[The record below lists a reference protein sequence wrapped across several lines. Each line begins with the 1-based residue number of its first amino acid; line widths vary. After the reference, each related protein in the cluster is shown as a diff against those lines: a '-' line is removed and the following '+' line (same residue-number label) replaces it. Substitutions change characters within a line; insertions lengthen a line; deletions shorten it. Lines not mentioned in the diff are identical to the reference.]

1 MLIGLIASD
10 CPWCQRAQLEAGFA
24 ALGHQCTTDW
34 SDPNV
39 ALVFQGNPAYD
50 PDILYAAWTKSK
62 KIILNC
68 LDLPIHN
75 GAEGMKWINEW
86 RAQLPLAARVTSI
99 SQHTQS
105 QLLEIC
111 GIQSD
116 VIYYPM
122 KPVTRSSMAKYP
134 QYKFLLCGRVND
146 RNKRFHVALGAIL
159 GAGFD
164 KSQVAIVGP
173 ENPGWGCY
181 LGVVDD
187 QTLNDLYNSI
197 DYVMM
202 PSFNEGIGLVGVE
215 GACAGAIPIVLSDL
229 STYDE
234 LWAGSPMGLFYQTFV
249 DIESIETFLRYMEDS
264 PEDKRIMK
272 DAMYAYAQNHFVP
285 KFSAVEVAKRIIG
298 VYHSIGTLS

>member
-1 MLIGLIASD
+1 MLVSIMGST
-10 CPWCQRAQLEAGFA
+10 CTWCQIPALREGFA
-24 ALGHQCTTDW
+24 ALGHTHTDDW
-34 SDPNV
+34 TDPNV
-39 ALVFQGNPAYD
+39 AFVFVGNSPYE
-50 PDILYAAWTKSK
+50 PYLEAARNRSK
-62 KIILNC
+62 KIIFNC
-68 LDLPIHN
+68 LDIPIHTPD
-75 GAEGMKWINEW
+75 GHRWINEW
-86 RAQLPLAARVTSI
+86 KMQLADATRVTSI
-99 SQHTQS
+99 SAYTQS
-105 QLLEIC
+105 QLLTIC

-122 KPVTRSSMAKYP
+122 KPISRMGGAPKYP

-187 QTLNDLYNSI
+187 EALNDLYNSV

-215 GACAGAIPIVLSDL
+215 GACAGAIPIILPDL

-234 LWAGSPMGLFYQTFV
+234 LWAGSPMGLFYQTFKDV
-249 DIESIETFLRYMEDS
+249 ESIEQFLIYMDEN
-264 PEDKRIMK
+264 PAEKQIMK
-272 DAMYAYAQNHFVP
+272 DAMYAYAQTHFVP
-285 KFSAVEVAKRIIG
+285 KFSAIEVAKRIIG
-298 VYHSIGTLS
+298 VYHSI